1 MAKLLDTEYKLTDLF
16 KSWEQHDK
24 DFEAIPPDRI
34 FSHPYA
40 DGSAYYYIVSD
51 KPLVLQH
58 IPYGD
63 AWQLPYAHIRGLR
76 LCDIEAKRKWSKS
89 MEELLDN

>member
-16 KSWEQHDK
+16 KSWEQHNK

-40 DGSAYYYIVSD
+40 DGSAY
-51 KPLVLQH
+51 
-58 IPYGD
+58 
-63 AWQLPYAHIRGLR
+63 
-76 LCDIEAKRKWSKS
+76 
-89 MEELLDN
+89 